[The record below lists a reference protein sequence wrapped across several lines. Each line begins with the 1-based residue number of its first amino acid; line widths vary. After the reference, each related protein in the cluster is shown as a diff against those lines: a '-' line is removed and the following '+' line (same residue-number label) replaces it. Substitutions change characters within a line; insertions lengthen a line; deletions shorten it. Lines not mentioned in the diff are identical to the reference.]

1 MKHPLISNEEY
12 ENAKNDL
19 RKAIGKSINFRDEYE
34 KIKMKKSNLSKR
46 QRDCVVALVELRDE
60 FPNFFSL

>member
-1 MKHPLISNEEY
+1 MKHPLISIEEY

-34 KIKMKKSNLSKR
+34 KIKMKKSNLSKH